1 MEQGMIDAGVKLLQ
15 TVGLPTMFCW
25 WLMFQVQK
33 RMDAQIDALNKI
45 AVTLAELNTKSSEG
59 N

>member
-1 MEQGMIDAGVKLLQ
+1 MDQTTIAQLKELLQ

-33 RMDAQIDALNKI
+33 RLEVQNETLGKI
-45 AVTLAELNTKSSEG
+45 ATSLAVLLEKLEDK
-59 N
+59 